1 MPDPARLRDS
11 TQIVL
16 RRETLEIADLESQ
29 LEEQFTV
36 TIFDEGEGYCR
47 IIGSPVEIK
56 AASDFLVR
64 QGVSVS

>member
-1 MPDPARLRDS
+1 MSGPSQLRDS

-16 RRETLEIADLESQ
+16 QREVLRELETQ
-29 LEEQFTV
+29 LDDEFTV
-36 TIFDEGEGYCR
+36 TIFDESEEYCR

-64 QGVSVS
+64 RGVTIA